1 MFSLEALTLI
11 FICYANWFVF
21 FLLVHDVSVTEKQL
35 ICVQSR
41 VLNLYGVYFSELFA
55 SSSFYIHIF
64 SECVLMF
71 RNSSV
76 IFEEYGGSSLFFR
89 HLPLSVYWPCLCQ
102 DSFGTICAQEYG
114 TICAQEY
121 GTICAQEYGTI
132 CAQEHGT
139 ICAQEYGTI
148 CAQEH
153 GTICAQEYG
162 TICVQLSWYC
172 ELIQGVI

>member
-1 MFSLEALTLI
+1 MVFSLEALTLI
-11 FICYANWFVF
+11 FICYANSFVF

-76 IFEEYGGSSLFFR
+76 IFEEYGGSSLFFAICPFQCIGLVCAR
-89 HLPLSVYWPCLCQ
+89 TVLGLSVPRNMGPSVPRNMGPSVPRNMGPSVPKSMGPSVPRSMGPSVPKSMGPSVPRSMGPFVS
-102 DSFGTICAQEYG
+102 SFRGIA
-114 TICAQEY
+114 
-121 GTICAQEYGTI
+121 
-132 CAQEHGT
+132 
-139 ICAQEYGTI
+139 
-148 CAQEH
+148 
-153 GTICAQEYG
+153 
-162 TICVQLSWYC
+162 S
-172 ELIQGVI
+172 